1 MQIGLFTSGGDSP
14 GMNAAIRS
22 VVRSA
27 LSMGHSVYGYNNG
40 FEGLI
45 KNDFQV
51 MSLRSVANIIHQGG
65 TILKTTRSPAF
76 FTENGRARA
85 YENLVQN
92 NIQILVGLGGDG
104 TIKGLEVFNSEY
116 KDMRTIGL
124 PCTID
129 NDCFFT
135 EDCVGYD
142 TATNTAVEAIDR
154 VRDTAG
160 SHQRTFVIE
169 VMGRSFSDL
178 AFSVG
183 LSAGAEY
190 VLDLNVK
197 ENLEDC
203 VQAVSRSIDKGKRA
217 SLIVVL
223 ESDKKNNSV
232 SAAHVVTSELEK
244 RLKIDCRALVLGHI
258 QRGGRPT
265 SHDRILAS
273 IMGYQLALAIEEH
286 ETSGV
291 IIKKKGKI
299 LFSSFEHLKKVQDSQ
314 NHLEL
319 IKTLSL

>member
-1 MQIGLFTSGGDSP
+1 
-14 GMNAAIRS
+14 MNAAIRS
-22 VVRSA
+22 VVRST
-27 LSMGHSVYGYNNG
+27 LSMGHSVYGYYNG

-45 KNDFQV
+45 NNNYE
-51 MSLRSVANIIHQGG
+51 MMTLRSVANIIHQGG
-65 TILKTTRSPAF
+65 TILRTTRSPEF
-76 FTENGRARA
+76 FTEEGRAKV
-85 YENLVQN
+85 YQNLLKN
-92 NIQILVGLGGDG
+92 DIEILVALGGDG

-116 KDMRTIGL
+116 PGIRTIGL

-129 NDCFFT
+129 NDCFFS
-135 EDCVGYD
+135 EDCIGYD

-169 VMGRSFSDL
+169 VMGRSSSDL

-190 VLDLNVK
+190 VLDLTDK
-197 ENLEDC
+197 QNLEDC
-203 VQAVSRSIDKGKRA
+203 VQVVSESINKGKRA

-223 ESDKKNNSV
+223 ESDKKNNTV

-265 SHDRILAS
+265 SHDRVLAS
-273 IMGYQLALAIEEH
+273 IMGYQLALSIDGQSE
-286 ETSGV
+286 SGV
-291 IIKKKGKI
+291 IVKKRGRV
-299 LFSSFEHLKKVQDSQ
+299 LFRSFERLKKVQDSQ